1 MPANSKFPTRRQ
13 ILARIGASAGAIA
26 LASCGQNGEMV
37 KHFDAIIIG
46 AGLSGLHAAR
56 LLEAEGLSVLVLE
69 ASSRV
74 GGRIFTMDDVPS
86 NPDAGGMEIGQM
98 YARAR
103 STVTDLNIELSA
115 FPSSPSGMTI
125 SYGDYNTTLTNW
137 GDWEHNPLPDDLK
150 KMFPFSIMRS
160 AMPTPNPLEELDSWL
175 DPKALQ
181 YDVPLS
187 DYLKNLSDND
197 VIREMINISLQGDS
211 VDNISMLGE
220 LRKGRIGQF
229 ELSNG
234 PSEMIVGGASR
245 LPEAMAKSLKT
256 PVLHNKNVTSINR
269 NGQKS
274 FVTCQDGDKFSA
286 DHIICTVPYAVL
298 KDITIEPG
306 LPELQKRAINEIPY
320 LPATVFYFTSSE
332 PFWENDGLP
341 PTMWTNSPIER
352 VFALASNEK
361 PVAVFWG
368 LINGNN
374 ALAFDI
380 LTQNEQEQLILTEM
394 SRIRPASQGKL
405 TVHKIHSWT
414 ATPYSRGAWAYWKPN
429 QIKEFR
435 DSYRASHQNIHFA
448 GEHTSTFAA
457 GIEGAFESGERA
469 AFEVLGI

>member
-1 MPANSKFPTRRQ
+1 MSANSKFPTRRQ
-13 ILARIGASAGAIA
+13 ILAGIGASAGAIA
-26 LASCGQNGEMV
+26 LASCGQNGETV
-37 KHFDAIIIG
+37 THYDAIIIG

-56 LLEAEGLSVLVLE
+56 LLEAEGLNILVLE
-69 ASSRV
+69 ASDRV

-103 STVTDLNIELSA
+103 ATLTDLNIELSA

-125 SYGDYNTTLTNW
+125 NYGDYNTTLTNW
-137 GDWEHNPLPDDLK
+137 SGWEHNPLPDKLK
-150 KMFPFSIMRS
+150 KMFPFSIIRS
-160 AMPTPNPLEELDSWL
+160 AMPSPNPLEELDSWL
-175 DPKALQ
+175 DPEALQ

-187 DYLKNLSDND
+187 DYLKNLGNND
-197 VIREMINISLQGDS
+197 VIREIVDISLQGDS

-220 LRKGRIGQF
+220 LRKGRISQF
-229 ELSNG
+229 ERSIG

-245 LPEAMAKSLKT
+245 LPEAMAKSLKM
-256 PVLHNKNVTSINR
+256 PILNNKKVTSIKR
-269 NGQKS
+269 NGRKS
-274 FVTCQDGDKFSA
+274 FITCDDGDEFSSE
-286 DHIICTVPYAVL
+286 HVICTVPYAVL
-298 KDITIEPG
+298 KDIIIKPD
-306 LPELQKRAINEIPY
+306 LPEIQNRAINEIPY

-332 PFWENDGLP
+332 PFWESDRLP

-368 LINGNN
+368 LINGNK
-374 ALAFDI
+374 ALAFDK
-380 LTQNEQEQLILTEM
+380 LTQKDQKKLIITEM
-394 SRIRPASQGKL
+394 ARIRPASQGKL

-435 DSYRASHQNIHFA
+435 GSYRASHQNIHFA